1 MCVCVCEFAF
11 VILTLSYLENLTV
24 DSGLGHMESAS
35 TMTGVV
41 ISLACEVQT
50 GQASLGLMEEQ

>member
-1 MCVCVCEFAF
+1 VCEFAF

-50 GQASLGLMEEQ
+50 GQASLGHMEEQ